1 MTGSIPFRQ
10 VRSFAMIGAVS
21 TLAYVVLYAL
31 LRGAM
36 SATLANAVALIITAV
51 GNTAANR
58 RLTFGVRGRDGLGRH
73 HLAGIVAFV
82 IALTITS
89 ASIGLLQAIAP
100 RPSRFLEVAVL
111 VAANVVATAV
121 RFVVLRA
128 WIEQGA
134 AAAAVRSPAALA
146 SPDESPAS

>member
-1 MTGSIPFRQ
+1 MTRSTTFRQ
-10 VRSFAMIGAVS
+10 IRSFAAIGVVS

-36 SATLANAVALIITAV
+36 SATLANAVTLSVTAV

-73 HLAGIVAFV
+73 HFAGIVAFV

-89 ASIGLLQAIAP
+89 ASIGLMQAVVP
-100 RPSRFLEVAVL
+100 RPGRPLEV
-111 VAANVVATAV
+111 
-121 RFVVLRA
+121 
-128 WIEQGA
+128 
-134 AAAAVRSPAALA
+134 
-146 SPDESPAS
+146 